1 MHRRLMYRLLI
12 IKFKLFIYDILPI
25 PKKMKD
31 NLAEKIKRQMLDIM
45 KITDQRIK
53 ELLKETKE

>member
-1 MHRRLMYRLLI
+1 MYRRLMCRLSI
-12 IKFKLFIYDILPI
+12 IKFKFFVYDILPL

-31 NLAEKIKRQMLDIM
+31 NLAKKIKKEMVDIM

-53 ELLKETKE
+53 ELLKEAKE